1 MQSTSRVDDC
11 LAELAV
17 GRLFIFLKKTLN
29 FEYFQDDFIQINLL
43 TEKELKGY
51 VLIVHEYFRTEKFL
65 KLMIK
70 KRRCKEFVAFMLELP
85 HHHHTFEHRHITEE
99 IRKFMRYE
107 THKASKSSKEQIP
120 PFPVSDELL
129 RKHFHLLNNVLEPRD
144 IADEMFQA
152 GQISVNDH
160 DDITDDLKKYNR
172 MENLLDVLKRKQLNA
187 PFLCLLESLNYTSL
201 LESLS
206 TDRQPV
212 QYLSEYAVCIQ
223 RSFTTLQTQL
233 QEAILTTMR
242 HVLTGS
248 DVSDI
253 DRCSD
258 RFRKISKLM
267 KILISKGHDT
277 CEKLFGAIER
287 IEGRKDLI
295 EDMITKSAY
304 LVRRGKSCFN
314 IKA

>member
-1 MQSTSRVDDC
+1 M
-11 LAELAV
+11 L
-17 GRLFIFLKKTLN
+17 LFFFYNNCI
-29 FEYFQDDFIQINLL
+29 DVS
-43 TEKELKGY
+43 G
-51 VLIVHEYFRTEKFL
+51 
-65 KLMIK
+65 
-70 KRRCKEFVAFMLELP
+70 
-85 HHHHTFEHRHITEE
+85 
-99 IRKFMRYE
+99 
-107 THKASKSSKEQIP
+107 SKEQIP

-212 QYLSEYAVCIQ
+212 QYLCMYIYCFIICFLIHACLKYTFLTKHRSFAAEYAVCIQ